1 MKKIQFT
8 IYTMATLLLLS
19 ISSCDFIAGVFKGG
33 VYVGVFLVIIV
44 IAVILWLVNKGK
56 SRE

>member
-1 MKKIQFT
+1 MSRSNYI
-8 IYTMATLLLLS
+8 IWPAAIILLTS

-44 IAVILWLVNKGK
+44 IAIIVWLISKA
-56 SRE
+56 RR